1 MRLAG
6 ATEKLRKYLGL
17 ALLPQAGVAI
27 GFVVLLEEDP
37 AFRTAAGAQ
46 ILPIFVAV
54 VLTVVTASEIVGP
67 ILTRFALAR
76 AGEIGHDRLR
86 LIDFLQ
92 EENIVIDLKATT
104 MDQAIEILTQ
114 RLVTSHQ
121 LAPEAYEP
129 LLASIKAR
137 EADIST
143 CLGSGLAVPHGIL
156 SEGAKMVA

>member
-27 GFVVLLEEDP
+27 GLVVLLEEDP

-92 EENIVIDLKATT
+92 EENIVIDPKATT

-114 RLVTSHQ
+114 RLVT
-121 LAPEAYEP
+121 LAPARARGVRAAPRVDQGARGGHLDVPRERPRRPARDP
-129 LLASIKAR
+129 LR
-137 EADIST
+137 
-143 CLGSGLAVPHGIL
+143 
-156 SEGAKMVA
+156 GAKMVA